1 MSLTERINQDVKQ
14 AMKARDKETLKVL
27 RMLKSALQ
35 MEQLEHS
42 EPLNEEQEITIIA
55 RELKQR
61 KDSLAE
67 FEKAGR
73 QDLVDEVTDEI
84 GVVERYLPKQLSE
97 EEIEV
102 EVRKVMDE
110 LNATSKSD
118 FGKVMGKAMA
128 NLKGKADGNLVKE
141 VTKNLLG

>member
-84 GVVERYLPKQLSE
+84 VVVERYLPKQISE

>member
-14 AMKARDKETLKVL
+14 AMKARDKETLKVI
-27 RMLKSALQ
+27 RMIKSALQ
-35 MEQLEHS
+35 MEQLKHS
-42 EPLNEEQEITIIA
+42 ESLNEEEEITIIV

-67 FEKAGR
+67 FEKAER
-73 QDLVDEVTDEI
+73 HDLVEEVTAEI
-84 GVVERYLPKQLSE
+84 EVVERYLPKQLSE

-102 EVRKVMDE
+102 EVQKVMDE
-110 LNATSKSD
+110 LGATSSAD

-128 NLKGKADGNLVKE
+128 NLKGQADGNLVKQ
-141 VTKNLLG
+141 VTKKLLD

>member
-84 GVVERYLPKQLSE
+84 VVVERYLPKQLSE

>member
-55 RELKQR
+55 RELKT
-61 KDSLAE
+61 A
-67 FEKAGR
+67 
-73 QDLVDEVTDEI
+73 
-84 GVVERYLPKQLSE
+84 
-97 EEIEV
+97 
-102 EVRKVMDE
+102 
-110 LNATSKSD
+110 
-118 FGKVMGKAMA
+118 
-128 NLKGKADGNLVKE
+128 
-141 VTKNLLG
+141 

>member
-14 AMKARDKETLKVL
+14 AMKARDKETLKVI
-27 RMLKSALQ
+27 RMIKSALQ
-35 MEQLEHS
+35 MEQLKHS
-42 EPLNEEQEITIIA
+42 ESLNEEEEITIIV

-67 FEKAGR
+67 FEKAER
-73 QDLVDEVTDEI
+73 HDLVEEVTAEI
-84 GVVERYLPKQLSE
+84 EVVERYLPKQLSE

-102 EVRKVMDE
+102 EVQKVMDE
-110 LNATSKSD
+110 LGATSSAD

-128 NLKGKADGNLVKE
+128 NLKGQADGNLVKQ
-141 VTKNLLG
+141 VTKKLLG

>member
-42 EPLNEEQEITIIA
+42 EPLNEEQEISIIA

-84 GVVERYLPKQLSE
+84 VVVERYLPKQLSE

>member
-55 RELKQR
+55 RELKHR

-84 GVVERYLPKQLSE
+84 VVVERYLPKQLSE

-110 LNATSKSD
+110 LNASSKSD

>member
-14 AMKARDKETLKVL
+14 AMKARDKDTLKVI

-42 EPLNEEQEITIIA
+42 EPLNDEQEISIIA

-61 KDSLAE
+61 RDSLVE
-67 FEKAGR
+67 FKKAGR
-73 QDLVDEVTDEI
+73 DDLVDEVTAEI
-84 GVVERYLPKQLSE
+84 EVVERYLPKQLSE
-97 EEIEV
+97 EEITV
-102 EVRKVMDE
+102 EVQKVIDE
-110 LNATSKSD
+110 LGATSQAD

-128 NLKGKADGNLVKE
+128 NLKGQADGNLVNK
-141 VTKNLLG
+141 VTKQLLS

>member
-61 KDSLAE
+61 KDSLAD

-84 GVVERYLPKQLSE
+84 VVVERYLPKQLSE

>member
-61 KDSLAE
+61 RDSLAE

-84 GVVERYLPKQLSE
+84 VVVERYLPKQLSE

>member
-14 AMKARDKETLKVL
+14 AMKARDKDTLKVI

-42 EPLNEEQEITIIA
+42 EPLNDEQEISIIA

-61 KDSLAE
+61 RDSLAE
-67 FEKAGR
+67 FKKAGR
-73 QDLVDEVTDEI
+73 DDLVNEVTAEI
-84 GVVERYLPKQLSE
+84 EVVERYLPKQLSE
-97 EEIEV
+97 EEVTV
-102 EVRKVMDE
+102 EVQKVIDE
-110 LNATSKSD
+110 LGATSAAD

-128 NLKGKADGNLVKE
+128 NLKGQADGNIVNK
-141 VTKNLLG
+141 VTKQLLS

>member
-14 AMKARDKETLKVL
+14 AMKARDKETLKVI
-27 RMLKSALQ
+27 RMIKSALQ
-35 MEQLEHS
+35 MEQLKHS
-42 EPLNEEQEITIIA
+42 ESLTEEEEITIIV

-67 FEKAGR
+67 FEKAER
-73 QDLVDEVTDEI
+73 HDLVEEVTAEI
-84 GVVERYLPKQLSE
+84 EVVERYLPKQLSE

-102 EVRKVMDE
+102 EVQKVMDE
-110 LNATSKSD
+110 LGATSSAD

-128 NLKGKADGNLVKE
+128 NLKGQADGNLVKQ
-141 VTKNLLG
+141 VTKKLLG

>member
-42 EPLNEEQEITIIA
+42 EPLNEEQEITIIS

-84 GVVERYLPKQLSE
+84 VVVERYLPKQLSE

>member
-84 GVVERYLPKQLSE
+84 VVVERYLPKQLSE

-102 EVRKVMDE
+102 EVQKVMDE

>member
-27 RMLKSALQ
+27 RMLKWALQ

-42 EPLNEEQEITIIA
+42 EPLNEEQEITIIS

-84 GVVERYLPKQLSE
+84 VVVERYLPKQLSE